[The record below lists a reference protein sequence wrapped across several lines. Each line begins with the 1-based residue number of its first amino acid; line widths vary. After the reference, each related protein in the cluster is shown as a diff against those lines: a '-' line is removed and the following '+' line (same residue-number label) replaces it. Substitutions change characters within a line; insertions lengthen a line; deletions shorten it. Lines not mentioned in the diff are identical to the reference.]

1 MRYRPA
7 PAPGLGR
14 QLPRK
19 SAARSAYPWPTY
31 PTLLAAGRD
40 LPLLDPPPAP
50 RSAAATFIFSVK
62 ASSVA
67 SAAYTASS
75 AALSNQ
81 MWNQGTPVLHSNNIQ
96 HRSSTG
102 DAVDAG
108 GIHSGSI

>member
-1 MRYRPA
+1 MRYKPA

-40 LPLLDPPPAP
+40 LPADPPPAP

-67 SAAYTASS
+67 SAAYTASN
-75 AALSNQ
+75 AALQNK
-81 MWNQGTPVLHSNNIQ
+81 T
-96 HRSSTG
+96 SSQ
-102 DAVDAG
+102 
-108 GIHSGSI
+108 

>member
-7 PAPGLGR
+7 AAPGLGR

-19 SAARSAYPWPTY
+19 SAARSAYPCPTY

-40 LPLLDPPPAP
+40 PLAPPPAP

-75 AALSNQ
+75 AALQ
-81 MWNQGTPVLHSNNIQ
+81 QRARGV
-96 HRSSTG
+96 R
-102 DAVDAG
+102 
-108 GIHSGSI
+108 GSV